1 MNREREFKI
10 CLNRLRY
17 FTYETSRWNRALLA
31 VQKGVPFQEALK
43 EEVFIEERMKRNHSY
58 HALAV
63 MIEHLLLLKKKYYTD
78 DRPHG
83 NWGNTVK
90 ACQMKAADMTE
101 WDKKEGDT
109 VLTEYLSGALQDIY
123 EAGVKR
129 YIKIC
134 GHYPNRTDRTQSI
147 SEQCPWGLEELV
159 NGTVDELLKHLP
171 D

>member
-1 MNREREFKI
+1 MNKEREFKI
-10 CLNRLRY
+10 CLNRIRY
-17 FTYETSRWNRALLA
+17 FTYETARWNRALLE
-31 VQKGVPFQEALK
+31 VQKGVSFQEALK
-43 EEVFIEERMKRNHSY
+43 EEVFIEERMKQNHSY
-58 HALAV
+58 HTLAV

-90 ACQMKAADMTE
+90 ACQVKAADMTE
-101 WDKKEGDT
+101 WDKKEGDPI
-109 VLTEYLSGALQDIY
+109 LTEYLSGALQGIY

-134 GHYPNRTDRTQSI
+134 GHYPNRMDRAQSI
-147 SEQCPWGLEELV
+147 PEHCPWTLEELV
-159 NGTVDELLKHLP
+159 NDTVDGLLGYLQ

>member
-1 MNREREFKI
+1 MNRERDLEM
-10 CLNRLRY
+10 CLDRLEY
-17 FTYETSRWNRALLA
+17 FPYEISRWNRALLA

-43 EEVFIEERMKRNHSY
+43 EEVFIEERMKQNHSY

-90 ACQMKAADMTE
+90 VCQMKAADMTE

-109 VLTEYLSGALQDIY
+109 VLTEYLSRALQDIY
-123 EAGVKR
+123 ETGVKR

-134 GHYPNRTDRTQSI
+134 GHYPNRMDRTQSI
-147 SEQCPWGLEELV
+147 PEQCPWSLEELV

>member
-1 MNREREFKI
+1 MNRERELEI
-10 CLNRLRY
+10 CLDRLGY
-17 FTYETSRWNRALLA
+17 FPYEISRWNHALLA
-31 VQKGVPFQEALK
+31 VQKGVSFQEALK
-43 EEVFIEERMKRNHSY
+43 EEVFIEERMNRNHVY
-58 HALAV
+58 HVLTV

-83 NWGNTVK
+83 NWGNTVMV
-90 ACQMKAADMTE
+90 CRMKAAGITE
-101 WDKKEGDT
+101 RNKKDGDT

-134 GHYPNRTDRTQSI
+134 GNYPNRVDRTQFI
-147 SEQCPWGLEELV
+147 PEQCPWSLEELV
-159 NGTVDELLKHLP
+159 NGTVDELLEHLP